1 MDFFGASSL
10 KPTSIKL
17 FNSKLNEWIGYMPEH
32 YQSVISIIVLPSFAM
47 KTLESRLTVNTNTN
61 KHVFI
66 TSILSFFRHCR
77 PILLHL
83 PIEQVERLRSEWVKI
98 YEENEAPIAQRR
110 LENKPTDNQM
120 KKEGSHLEFNKIIEV
135 RDSLPSGSP
144 ERLLIAMY
152 TMIPPAR
159 ADYFATQI
167 VRGDEDV
174 VEPNYIRIVSPDRV
188 VSVLTD
194 FKTAQKYKQI
204 TNTFP
209 PELITELM
217 ASLDKTP
224 RLYLFLNANGK
235 PYTRNSFTIWSR
247 RVLTRVLGKDF
258 TLVFFRHIFATHWI
272 LTHDLNTT
280 TDAEIKEMSEKM
292 GHSSE
297 MFRAYRW
304 VANGRKGELEVGGEG
319 EAEGED

>member
-1 MDFFGASSL
+1 MDFFSTSSL

-32 YQSVISIIVLPSFAM
+32 YQSVISIILLPTFAM
-47 KTLESRLTVNTNTN
+47 KTLENNLVVNTNTN

-66 TSILSFFRHCR
+66 MSILSFFRHCR

-83 PIEQVERLRSEWVKI
+83 PDQQVEHLRSEWVKI
-98 YEENEAPIAQRR
+98 YEENEAPIIKRR
-110 LENKPTDNQM
+110 LENKPTDNQI
-120 KKEGSHLEFNKIIEV
+120 KKEGSHLEFTNIVQV
-135 RDSLPSGSP
+135 RDSLPPGSP

-152 TMIPPAR
+152 TMIPPVR

-167 VRGDEDV
+167 VRGE
-174 VEPNYIRIVSPDRV
+174 EKPIQPNYIRIISDNHIE
-188 VSVLTD
+188 SVLTD

-209 PELITELM
+209 PELINELIT
-217 ASLDKTP
+217 SLQKTP
-224 RLYLFLNANGK
+224 RSYLFLNSNGT
-235 PYTRNSFTIWSR
+235 PHTRNSFTIWSR
-247 RVLTRVLGKDF
+247 RTLSRVLAKDF

-272 LTHDLNTT
+272 LTHDMNTV
-280 TDAEIKEMSEKM
+280 TDLEIKQVSEKM

-304 VANGRKGELEVGGEG
+304 VANGRHGELQINHQEH
-319 EAEGED
+319 DD